1 MKIEM
6 KNQLETI
13 EKEHKIKI
21 LYACEAGSH
30 TYGLSSSDSD
40 FDVRFLYMHPK
51 EWYLSLDKN
60 KDVIE
65 LPITGN
71 LDMSG
76 WELTKALRLIRKS
89 NPSLLEWLQA
99 ETVYYQ
105 NDYFFTKIKEIK
117 EKAFNP
123 RACYY
128 HYMHMAKKNEQ
139 KSQGIKE
146 RKIKVIFHIMR
157 PLLACQWIE
166 QKQTFPPNH
175 FFSLVNELVDDV
187 ALKKEITDL
196 ITAKING
203 SSIYQKEN
211 IQRINGFIQQRL
223 AGIEQA
229 ASFIS
234 SGLEDEKELTLSL
247 DNLFRDMLHTNWT
260 N

>member
-1 MKIEM
+1 MKTEM
-6 KNQLETI
+6 HNRLAKI
-13 EKEHKIKI
+13 EKEHQIKV
-21 LYACEAGSH
+21 LYACEAGSR

-40 FDVRFLYMHPK
+40 FDVRFIYMHPK

-65 LPITGN
+65 LPITEN

-76 WELTKALRLIRKS
+76 WELTKALRLLRKS
-89 NPSLLEWLQA
+89 NPSLLEWMQA
-99 ETVYYQ
+99 EMVYYQ
-105 NDYFFTKIKEIK
+105 NDYFFTKIKEVK

-128 HYMHMAKKNEQ
+128 HYMQMAKRNEQ
-139 KSQGIKE
+139 KRQGMEEQRIK
-146 RKIKVIFHIMR
+146 IIFHIMR
-157 PLLACQWIE
+157 PILACQWIE

-175 FFSLVNELVDDV
+175 FFALVNELVDEE

-196 ITAKING
+196 ITAKVNG
-203 SSIYQKEN
+203 ANIYKKEN
-211 IQRINGFIQQRL
+211 MQRINGYIQQQL

-229 ASFIS
+229 ASSIS
-234 SGLEDEKELTLSL
+234 SGGENERELTLSL
-247 DNLFRDMLHTNWT
+247 DNLFRDVLQANWT